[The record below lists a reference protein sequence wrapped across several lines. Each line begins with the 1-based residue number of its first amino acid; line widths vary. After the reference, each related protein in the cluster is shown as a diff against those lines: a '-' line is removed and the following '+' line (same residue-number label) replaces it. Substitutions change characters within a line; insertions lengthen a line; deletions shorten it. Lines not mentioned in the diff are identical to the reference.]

1 VKPTVGVAL
10 FGFLLGFSL
19 DRIGFSDWGEV
30 HRMFLFADLRLFL
43 TFATGVTLTMIGFFA
58 LFRGEPMPRRA
69 IHRGT
74 IPGGVLF
81 GVGWA
86 LTGACP
92 GIILVQLGEGQL
104 PGLVTLAGVLAGT
117 ALYPRL
123 HARFFRWDPGSC
135 EA

>member
-1 VKPTVGVAL
+1 MRHAGVAA

-30 HRMFLFADLRLFL
+30 HRMFLFSDLRLLL
-43 TFATGVTLTMIGFFA
+43 TFATGVTIAAIGFFT
-58 LFRGEPMPRRA
+58 LLRNEPMPRRA
-69 IHRGT
+69 IHKGT
-74 IPGGVLF
+74 VPGAMLF
-81 GVGWA
+81 GTGWA

-92 GIILVQLGEGQL
+92 GIMLVQLGEGQL

-117 ALYPRL
+117 ALYPML
-123 HARFFRWDPGSC
+123 HARFFRWDPGTC